1 LRSRPQADVIVEFI
15 TNGNNYRVPGRDAGN
30 APKRRCPANSNGI
43 CIAYLRESIRYWIA
57 FLLEPKEVTKMKA
70 IVMFGAVLAL
80 LGLIAFA
87 MPSFNTE
94 ETKDVVKLGDLKV
107 QAKTEEPHF
116 IPPIVSGGAMV
127 LGILLIGAGM
137 VMNRQ

>member
-1 LRSRPQADVIVEFI
+1 MGTI
-15 TNGNNYRVPGRDAGN
+15 TGFLN
-30 APKRRCPANSNGI
+30 AVLEMREKRRCPANSNGI
-43 CIAYLRESIRYWIA
+43 CIAYLHESIRYQPREPYA
-57 FLLEPKEVTKMKA
+57 RGFFSDRFLLEPKEVTKMKA
-70 IVMFGAVLAL
+70 IVMFGAILAL
-80 LGLIAFA
+80 LGLIAFT

-116 IPPIVSGGAMV
+116 IPPIVSGGAMA

>member
-1 LRSRPQADVIVEFI
+1 MKSVII
-15 TNGNNYRVPGRDAGN
+15 
-30 APKRRCPANSNGI
+30 
-43 CIAYLRESIRYWIA
+43 
-57 FLLEPKEVTKMKA
+57 
-70 IVMFGAVLAL
+70 FGAVLVL

-107 QAKTEEPHF
+107 QARTEEPHV
-116 IPPIVSGGAMV
+116 IPPLVTEGAML
-127 LGILLIGAGM
+127 LGILLIGAGV

>member
-1 LRSRPQADVIVEFI
+1 
-15 TNGNNYRVPGRDAGN
+15 
-30 APKRRCPANSNGI
+30 
-43 CIAYLRESIRYWIA
+43 
-57 FLLEPKEVTKMKA
+57 MKG

-94 ETKDVVKLGDLKV
+94 KTRDVVKLGDLKV
-107 QAKTEEPHF
+107 QARTEEPHF
-116 IPPIVSGGAMV
+116 IPPTVSGGAIL
-127 LGILLIGAGM
+127 LGVLLIGAGM

>member
-1 LRSRPQADVIVEFI
+1 MRSVII
-15 TNGNNYRVPGRDAGN
+15 
-30 APKRRCPANSNGI
+30 
-43 CIAYLRESIRYWIA
+43 
-57 FLLEPKEVTKMKA
+57 
-70 IVMFGAVLAL
+70 FGTVLAL
-80 LGLIAFA
+80 VGLIAFA

-116 IPPIVSGGAMV
+116 IPPLVSEGAML
-127 LGILLIGAGM
+127 LGILLIGAGV

>member
-1 LRSRPQADVIVEFI
+1 ML
-15 TNGNNYRVPGRDAGN
+15 AGFFFEPLPIN
-30 APKRRCPANSNGI
+30 
-43 CIAYLRESIRYWIA
+43 
-57 FLLEPKEVTKMKA
+57 LEEATKMKA
-70 IVMFGAVLAL
+70 IVLFGAVLAL

-87 MPSFNTE
+87 IPSFNTE
-94 ETKDVVKLGDLKV
+94 ETKDVVKFGDLRV
-107 QAKTEEPHF
+107 QAKTEELHF

>member
-1 LRSRPQADVIVEFI
+1 MEMKSVII
-15 TNGNNYRVPGRDAGN
+15 
-30 APKRRCPANSNGI
+30 
-43 CIAYLRESIRYWIA
+43 
-57 FLLEPKEVTKMKA
+57 
-70 IVMFGAVLAL
+70 FGAVLVL
-80 LGLIAFA
+80 VGLIAFA

-116 IPPIVSGGAMV
+116 IPPLVSEGAML
-127 LGILLIGAGM
+127 LGILLIGAGV

>member
-1 LRSRPQADVIVEFI
+1 
-15 TNGNNYRVPGRDAGN
+15 
-30 APKRRCPANSNGI
+30 
-43 CIAYLRESIRYWIA
+43 
-57 FLLEPKEVTKMKA
+57 MKG

-107 QAKTEEPHF
+107 QARTEEPHF
-116 IPPIVSGGAMV
+116 ISPIVSGGAIL
-127 LGILLIGAGM
+127 LGVLLIGAGM

>member
-1 LRSRPQADVIVEFI
+1 
-15 TNGNNYRVPGRDAGN
+15 
-30 APKRRCPANSNGI
+30 
-43 CIAYLRESIRYWIA
+43 
-57 FLLEPKEVTKMKA
+57 MKG

-107 QAKTEEPHF
+107 QAGPRSRISSRPSLVAEQSCLVF
-116 IPPIVSGGAMV
+116 C
-127 LGILLIGAGM
+127 
-137 VMNRQ
+137 

>member
-1 LRSRPQADVIVEFI
+1 
-15 TNGNNYRVPGRDAGN
+15 
-30 APKRRCPANSNGI
+30 
-43 CIAYLRESIRYWIA
+43 
-57 FLLEPKEVTKMKA
+57 MKA
-70 IVMFGAVLAL
+70 IVLFGAVLAL

-116 IPPIVSGGAMV
+116 IPPIRKWRSDGAWYSADRRGNGDEPSV
-127 LGILLIGAGM
+127 GDSTDGPSQGLK
-137 VMNRQ
+137 